1 MDLHLIFKHENKPE
15 NKHEKSMHTLI
26 FTSLFSFYVLFILI
40 LCSCSSLSTSSTEIV
55 VTNPNQKSQGFYTQ
69 AAFDSGRKYHDS
81 KRPLWVQIDSLYL
94 SSPCMLQ
101 TVVPQFSTNSDF
113 EMVFK
118 LSDRANS
125 NCAFGLGFT
134 DTLISIPTT
143 SWIDKNKII
152 IWGYGNYK
160 AETTFVDAIKK
171 DTIKSITYSDR
182 LAKALDTLQ
191 IFDGSYHDTTFLI
204 KTDSLAR
211 VFNTLANMS
220 VLKELVYTQEDTL
233 IKSTKYIECAQNTWY
248 ISCPNIVLDTQNLI
262 SKDTLLTT
270 IQSICLK
277 NLSFCPVADRT
288 IQNNIQAKSLI
299 QIPIFHWVL
308 QETLPCSFDWNR
320 HFIQSI
326 RPSDTLNP
334 QFPRNS
340 STQLN
345 RELFSKS
352 AINCSS
358 TNILKWDLQ
367 KDSVYNTN

>member
-1 MDLHLIFKHENKPE
+1 MSLHLIYNTLSKPKNSFKTLVS
-15 NKHEKSMHTLI
+15 KS
-26 FTSLFSFYVLFILI
+26 FFSFYGLLVLVLF
-40 LCSCSSLSTSSTEIV
+40 SCSSFSTNSTDIV

-69 AAFDSGRKYHDS
+69 ATFDSGRIFHDR

-101 TVVPQFSTNSDF
+101 AVEPLFNTNSDF
-113 EMVFK
+113 QMVFK

-134 DTLISIPTT
+134 DTLISIPTN

-204 KTDSLAR
+204 KTDSLGQI
-211 VFNTLANMS
+211 FNTLPNMS
-220 VLKELVYTQEDTL
+220 VLKELVYTKEDTL
-233 IKSTKYIECAQNTWY
+233 VKRTSYFECAQNTWY
-248 ISCPNIVLDTQNLI
+248 NSCPKVVLDTQNLI
-262 SKDTLLTT
+262 SKDTLFTT

-299 QIPIFHWVL
+299 QIPVFHWVL
-308 QETLPCSFDWNR
+308 QETQPCSFEWNR

-326 RPSDTLNP
+326 RPADTLNSH
-334 QFPRNS
+334 FPRKS
-340 STQLN
+340 STQLK

-352 AINCSS
+352 TINCSS
-358 TNILKWDLQ
+358 SHTLKWDLQ
-367 KDSVYNTN
+367 KDSVFKTN